1 MPQHPRSPG
10 LLLAPLPL
18 ASALACS
25 VSPGWLAFV
34 PVEQRN
40 SLGGDVGGAP
50 QQDSLLPCF
59 SLCTQGCLGA
69 CIQTFEP
76 SLLGFHALGLT
87 GWLGVAGKLREKI
100 CGLGD
105 QETLWDPGHPPS
117 SKLGSP
123 SYKKEELAAG
133 TL

>member
-76 SLLGFHALGLT
+76 SLLAFQALGLT

-100 CGLGD
+100 CGRGD